1 MKKPWDV
8 IVAGAGASG
17 LFFAARAA
25 RRGLA
30 VLVLD
35 PGAPMGGAARK
46 VRVSGGGRCNFT
58 NLDMDPG
65 RYLCGNPHF
74 TRSALARFTPW
85 DAVAWLGEHGL
96 GYEEKAPGQLFCA
109 QGAAAVAGALE
120 AECAGA
126 GVRLELGRPVRG
138 VERAG
143 DGFLVRTESGALAA
157 RAVAVATGGLS
168 WPAVGAS
175 GLGFEVAAALGLRV
189 VPPRPALVPLVCG
202 NKGGNWPYAD
212 LAGVALPVRA
222 ACAGV
227 AFTDDLLFTHKG
239 LSGPVILQISTY
251 WRRGEALTI
260 DLLPGQDAAA
270 LLAAARSAKGR
281 GRTLVRNFLAAHL
294 PGRLAARLAAQ
305 VAAQAP
311 TSALARTPARQSG
324 HAVGPATA
332 RAAVGGPASGQS
344 APKPGAQPLSL
355 ADTPL
360 ADLTAPQLHA
370 LAQALNA
377 WTVLPTRSE
386 GWAKAE
392 VTAGGVDTAAL
403 SSQTMAARHIPGLF
417 FLGEVQDV
425 TGHLGG
431 YNLHWA
437 WASAH
442 AAALAV
448 G

>member
-1 MKKPWDV
+1 MKQPWDV
-8 IVAGAGASG
+8 IVAGAGAAG

-65 RYLCGNPHF
+65 RYLCANPHF

-109 QGAAAVAGALE
+109 QGAAAVATALE
-120 AECAGA
+120 ADCAGA

-143 DGFLVRTESGALAA
+143 DGFSVATEGGALAA

-189 VPPRPALVPLVCG
+189 EPPRPALVPLVCG
-202 NKGGNWPYAD
+202 SQGGSKGGSWPYAD
-212 LAGVALPVRA
+212 LAGVALPARV
-222 ACAGV
+222 ACAGA

-251 WRRGEALTI
+251 WRRGAALSI

-281 GRTLVRNFLAAHL
+281 GRALVRNFLAAHL
-294 PGRLAARLAAQ
+294 PARLAARLAAQ
-305 VAAQAP
+305 VAAPAP
-311 TSALARTPARQSG
+311 
-324 HAVGPATA
+324 
-332 RAAVGGPASGQS
+332 
-344 APKPGAQPLSL
+344 APRPGAAPLAL

-370 LAQALNA
+370 LAQALGA

-392 VTAGGVDTAAL
+392 VTAGGVDTAVL
-403 SSQTMAARHIPGLF
+403 SSQTMAARHIPGLY

>member
-1 MKKPWDV
+1 MMALRLPVMKQPWDV

-35 PGAPMGGAARK
+35 PGAPIGGAARK
-46 VRVSGGGRCNFT
+46 VRISGGGRCNFT

-65 RYLCGNPHF
+65 RYLCANPHF

-120 AECAGA
+120 ADCAGV

-143 DGFLVRTESGALAA
+143 DGFSVMTESGALAA

-202 NKGGNWPYAD
+202 GKGGGNWPYAD
-212 LAGVALPVRA
+212 LAGVALPVRV
-222 ACAGV
+222 ACAGA
-227 AFTDDLLFTHKG
+227 AFTGDLLFTHKG

-294 PGRLAARLAAQ
+294 PARLAARLAAQ
-305 VAAQAP
+305 VAAPAP
-311 TSALARTPARQSG
+311 APRPASGPVRQSG
-324 HAVGPATA
+324 QQP
-332 RAAVGGPASGQS
+332 GGPPFSGS
-344 APKPGAQPLSL
+344 GAAPLAL

-360 ADLTAPQLHA
+360 ADLTTQQLYA
-370 LAQALNA
+370 LAQALGA

-403 SSQTMAARHIPGLF
+403 SSQTMAARHIPGLY

-442 AAALAV
+442 AAALVA

>member
-1 MKKPWDV
+1 MSAWDV

-35 PGAPMGGAARK
+35 HGSAPARK

-58 NLDMDPG
+58 NLDMGPE
-65 RYLCGNPHF
+65 RYLCANPHF

-85 DAVAWLGEHGL
+85 DAVAWLGDHGL

-109 QGAAAVAGALE
+109 QGAAAVVRALE
-120 AECAGA
+120 ADCAAA
-126 GVRLELGRPVRG
+126 GVRLDLGVPVRA
-138 VERAG
+138 VQREG
-143 DGFLVRTESGALAA
+143 DGFSVATGRGVLGA

-168 WPAVGAS
+168 WPGVGAS

-202 NKGGNWPYAD
+202 HWPYAD

-222 ACAGV
+222 ACAGA
-227 AFTDDLLFTHKG
+227 AFAGDLLFTHKG
-239 LSGPVILQISTY
+239 LSGPVILQISSF
-251 WRRGEALTI
+251 WRRAEALSI
-260 DLLPGQDAAA
+260 DLLPGRDAAA
-270 LLAAARSAKGR
+270 LLAAARAARGR

-294 PGRLAARLAAQ
+294 PARLAARL
-305 VAAQAP
+305 
-311 TSALARTPARQSG
+311 
-324 HAVGPATA
+324 
-332 RAAVGGPASGQS
+332 
-344 APKPGAQPLSL
+344 PGAL

-360 ADLTAPQLHA
+360 ADLAAPQLRA

-386 GWAKAE
+386 GWARAE
-392 VTAGGVDTAAL
+392 VTAGGVDTAGL
-403 SSQTMAARHIPGLF
+403 CSRTMTARHIPGLY

-425 TGHLGG
+425 TGQLGG

-442 AAALAV
+442 AAALAA